1 MPIWS
6 FKLEWE
12 VFDGVQIIAT
22 CHVDVK
28 EIILNPYCRICRT
41 IVRLDI
47 DGFETLWDLMIHY
60 FVCEAW
66 WVCGA
71 PVLGYVTT
79 QLGRAVPVVFG
90 PAGFIVSGVK
100 IIVTCRRAPA
110 RSVDRSCLPCFIRQ
124 YISQVWRIFPC
135 LG

>member
-1 MPIWS
+1 MPSWS
-6 FKLEWE
+6 LKLEWE

-41 IVRLDI
+41 IVRFDI
-47 DGFETLWDLMIHY
+47 DGFKTLWDFMIHY
-60 FVCEAW
+60 FVCEAQ

-79 QLGRAVPVVFG
+79 QLERAEPAVFV
-90 PAGFIVSGVK
+90 PAGFIVSGVT
-100 IIVTCRRAPA
+100 IITCRRA
-110 RSVDRSCLPCFIRQ
+110 STQSIDRPCLLCFILQ
-124 YISQVWRIFPC
+124 YVSQ
-135 LG
+135 